1 VDTKEATIIKTFY
14 DKLVS
19 LSFDERDVFSFLI
32 VLRPYS
38 QKGSPVY
45 EFSNFVAH
53 RDKDRGHIYDYLL
66 ASKSFFNQV
75 GTKLGDIHELK
86 SVFTEKEIH
95 DSIDSVVTGL
105 GLAPISDEVS
115 YALQLCIISLLQDV
129 TISDKTGTQIG
140 KLLFA
145 FDKDTIYLM
154 GLFSVNDVP
163 PYSHLQ
169 VPVLTMNNRCLKTE
183 SYELQAPGTVDIAS
197 VNGEMKIRVW
207 QDTAVTA

>member
-1 VDTKEATIIKTFY
+1 MDTKEATIIKTYY
-14 DKLVS
+14 DKLTS

-53 RDKDRGHIYDYLL
+53 RDKDRGYIYDYLL
-66 ASKSFFNQV
+66 ASKLFFNQI
-75 GTKLGDIHELK
+75 GTTLGDTHELK
-86 SVFTEKEIH
+86 SVFSEKEIH
-95 DSIDSVVTGL
+95 DSIDTVVTSL

-115 YALQLCIISLLQDV
+115 YALQLCIVSLLQDV
-129 TISDKTGTQIG
+129 TISDKTGAQIG

-145 FDKDTIYLM
+145 FDKDTVYLM
-154 GLFSVNDVP
+154 GLFSVADFP

-169 VPVLTMNNRCLKTE
+169 VPVLSMNNRCLKTE
-183 SYELQAPGTVDIAS
+183 SYELQTPGLVDITS
-197 VNGEMKIRVW
+197 VSGTMKVRVW
-207 QDTAVTA
+207 QEATA